1 MSYER
6 TDDIVTL
13 ALAMQSSTEGVS
25 LADIQRMS
33 RCSRRTA
40 ERLRDAVFRAFP
52 QAEEFADGSRTKRWR
67 LPAGT
72 SNRLVSFVAD
82 EFVELRL
89 AADDLRRTGLASR
102 ASSVEGMALKLRALT
117 RPQLLT
123 RLEPDIEALLAAEG
137 LTARP
142 GPKPLI
148 RSEVLAG
155 IREALKAGRSL
166 HILHRPRAA
175 ARGQTVVAHWRAVQP
190 HGVLYGMRHYLVAT
204 ATGKTEPYLWS
215 LPNIEAIR
223 DGAPLA
229 TPLLPFDLTAFA
241 ARSFGVYQE
250 APMDVIWRF
259 SPAVA
264 EDARAYSFHPT
275 EAKEEQPDGGLI
287 VRFRAGGA
295 VEMCW
300 HAFMWGT
307 EIEMLAPVELRDRYL
322 SLLDAARASSGQRTS
337 GLGDQGSSKERCAMS
352 R

>member
-1 MSYER
+1 MSYGR
-6 TDDIVTL
+6 TDDILEL
-13 ALAMQSSTEGVS
+13 ALAMQSSATGVS
-25 LADIQRMS
+25 LADIQQMA

-40 ERLRDAVFRAFP
+40 ERLRDAVLRAFP
-52 QAEEFADGSRTKRWR
+52 QTEEFADGSRTKRWR

-72 SNRLVSFVAD
+72 LNRLVSFVAD

-89 AADDLRRTGLASR
+89 AADELRRTGLASR
-102 ASSVEGMALKLRALT
+102 ANSIEGMALKLRALMQP
-117 RPQLLT
+117 RLLT

-142 GPKPLI
+142 GPKPVI

-175 ARGQTVVAHWRAVQP
+175 ASGHTVTPRWRAVQP

-223 DGAPLA
+223 DGSPLA
-229 TPLLPFDLTAFA
+229 TPLLRFDLTAFA

-250 APMDVIWRF
+250 PPMDVIWRF

-275 EAKEEQPDGGLI
+275 EVKEEQPDGGLV

-295 VEMCW
+295 IEMCW

-307 EIEMLAPVELRDRYL
+307 EIDVLAPDELRHRYL
-322 SLLDAARASSGQRTS
+322 ALLDAARATFGERTFSSPGEQEA
-337 GLGDQGSSKERCAMS
+337 SKES
-352 R
+352 